1 MSSFQVILQHIPV
14 MLLVLSRISGVF
26 IFAPLLSSG
35 AMPRQ
40 VRVYLAGAMTVAV
53 YPAVDATHAIGMELS
68 IWSLLPLM
76 TQEVAIGAVVGLL
89 ASIPLLALELSGV
102 VMGQQL
108 GLSIAAVLN
117 PSVDIPGDNLGQLLF
132 VGATLMYI
140 AMGGME
146 LVFGSLV
153 NTFDAMPIGTPAAA
167 AVIGRDTFEVITG
180 LLDSG
185 FDMAMR
191 IAMPVVVIIFVET
204 VIVGFIMKTVPS
216 LNILS
221 FGFPIRIIL
230 GVAVLAASITFVA
243 TTLHGELEFVFRTLH
258 EWSLGGLR

>member
-1 MSSFQVILQHIPV
+1 MSSFQIILQHIPV
-14 MLLVLSRISGVF
+14 MILVLSRISGLFV
-26 IFAPLLSSG
+26 FAPLLASASV
-35 AMPRQ
+35 PRQ
-40 VRVYLAGAMTVAV
+40 VRLYLAGALTIAV
-53 YPAVDATHAIGMELS
+53 YPAVDTTHALGLDLS
-68 IWSLLPLM
+68 IWGLLPLM
-76 TQEVAIGAVVGLL
+76 ALEVAIGAVVGLI
-89 ASIPLLALELSGV
+89 AAIPLLALELSGV

-146 LVFGSLV
+146 LLFGSLV
-153 NTFDAMPIGTPAAA
+153 NTFASMPIGDPASSGALGPA
-167 AVIGRDTFEVITG
+167 TLTILTG

-191 IAMPVVVIIFVET
+191 VAMPVVVIIFVET
-204 VIVGFIMKTVPS
+204 VIVGFVMKTVPA

-221 FGFPIRIIL
+221 FGFPLRILL
-230 GVAVLAASITFVA
+230 GIAVLIGSISFVA
-243 TTLHGELEFVFRTLH
+243 ATLQSELQFVFRVLH
-258 EWSLGGLR
+258 DFSAGGG